1 MSRFNPAHST
11 YVKKPAHPESPSPSP
26 FGRRNP
32 FGVGRAATAFGN
44 RVRREAEAARPP
56 PSPQYAKYDYSSDH
70 SESSDYTTE
79 LNYGRRGSDGR
90 PPLSPQYAAAAA
102 RNNNASHHSDISE
115 FSLSSAEASPA
126 QSPEPS
132 PQPSP
137 ELSPQPSPA
146 RQRTEFDSLPPLS
159 PGEYSR
165 PQSPIGSDL
174 GSEIYSRPQSPV
186 SDAGSE
192 ALPHIIINHEKL
204 AAFRD
209 WKPSATPAPISPTPP
224 RINRATKPVWD
235 KASGKYINRH
245 IMLPAPVLPTA
256 AEDMERIRIEA
267 GYDSDDDFFDTK
279 EELLQQAVRG
289 IQKTDK
295 GLKSLIEKPA
305 SNTEVIKPAP
315 WKIEAVKHT
324 PAPVIE
330 EIRTSAIS
338 QLPQT
343 PTQTKVTIEQATPPP
358 APFLSDEDWHS
369 FNITVKVPRIRKK
382 QNGQNKDGWKFTW
395 FGIIISIFVAW
406 YFAETA
412 VCEFHCKPFQS
423 TTGNNWYPGMP
434 TFGLALPYKL
444 DTWTG
449 EVVSRTWHKV
459 DRSLGPRSY
468 PHQHRPTP
476 VANASVRKESKQYA
490 GVIG

>member
-11 YVKKPAHPESPSPSP
+11 YVKKPAHPESPSP

-70 SESSDYTTE
+70 SKSSDYTTD
-79 LNYGRRGSDGR
+79 LNYRRRGSDGR
-90 PPLSPQYAAAAA
+90 PPLSPQYATAAA
-102 RNNNASHHSDISE
+102 RNNNVSHHSDISE

-146 RQRTEFDSLPPLS
+146 HQRAELDSLRPLPLS
-159 PGEYSR
+159 QRADWFR
-165 PQSPIGSDL
+165 PQSPLGSDSD
-174 GSEIYSRPQSPV
+174 SEIYSRLASPV
-186 SDAGSE
+186 RDDA
-192 ALPHIIINHEKL
+192 PQPQPDFIFNHEKFEAL
-204 AAFRD
+204 RNGTLSED
-209 WKPSATPAPISPTPP
+209 PAPISPTPP
-224 RINRATKPVWD
+224 PINRATRPVWD
-235 KASGKYINRH
+235 KASGRYINRH
-245 IMLPAPVLPTA
+245 TMLPAPVLPTA

-305 SNTEVIKPAP
+305 S
-315 WKIEAVKHT
+315 KIEAVKHT

-330 EIRTSAIS
+330 EIRTSAIA
-338 QLPQT
+338 QLPPT
-343 PTQTKVTIEQATPPP
+343 PPTQTKVTIEQVTPTPAP

-369 FNITVKVPRIRKK
+369 FNITVKIPRIRKK
-382 QNGQNKDGWKFTW
+382 QNGDGWKFTW
-395 FGIIISIFVAW
+395 FGVIISIFVAW

-476 VANASVRKESKQYA
+476 VGNASVRKESKQYA